1 MTSIVHGMHGR
12 NKFKWHL
19 YYQRLCTLYS
29 CSFQV
34 LPWTKI
40 HEDFCCQLQKGN
52 PQEPISDISVSKVA
66 TPSVEYPGT
75 LATATCA
82 HLLWQRRRGM
92 AWNDMGRRQSLQVG
106 SVFVAFLSPGH
117 LSSCKP
123 PNPHGHNLQQTAAKR
138 KFGERWRSQ
147 PTNGPKFPTSQ
158 NTQVVLVYTNKN
170 RSFLEMCLSWMF
182 ECQKLI

>member
-1 MTSIVHGMHGR
+1 MHWRYHSLICLKIVQVEFQIPVILVYTLTLPWDTLGTLMWHCEGVTIQILLLIQRTSPASYRAAWLQMSMACMEETNSSGICT
-12 NKFKWHL
+12 
-19 YYQRLCTLYS
+19 YQRLCPLYS

-52 PQEPISDISVSKVA
+52 PQKPISDISVSKVA

-92 AWNDMGRRQSLQVG
+92 TWNDIHHSR
-106 SVFVAFLSPGH
+106 
-117 LSSCKP
+117 
-123 PNPHGHNLQQTAAKR
+123 
-138 KFGERWRSQ
+138 
-147 PTNGPKFPTSQ
+147 
-158 NTQVVLVYTNKN
+158 
-170 RSFLEMCLSWMF
+170 
-182 ECQKLI
+182 